1 MTAHGEESRELKTV
15 RSDWLRLYHP
25 HDSISSTNQH
35 KMLKIAVFEMKEA
48 SRSAAASHFL
58 SQNAIL
64 LENKGS
70 ADMKEALN
78 ELMLRAQDIS
88 MNLGTQR
95 IGLRCIDS
103 YQLPA
108 TFDHESTTME
118 AHSLHNKD
126 LAEND
131 AALDGR
137 PIVLVTQPAV
147 IAIGKSDGSDY
158 GVRRVLEKAV
168 VLVG

>member
-1 MTAHGEESRELKTV
+1 
-15 RSDWLRLYHP
+15 
-25 HDSISSTNQH
+25 
-35 KMLKIAVFEMKEA
+35 MLKIAVFEMKEA